1 MKTIIRKNENILN
14 RGTSN
19 KPPNLISIITHKDGN
34 DKTIADIK
42 EPQNNNKMSSN
53 VKQGMKHTST
63 DTQLRQDNE
72 DNKNKDEYG
81 CHIVTRNPKFLASIS
96 YPNLSQTMYNIRKP
110 PINTTRK
117 ESRVRQTRAKDGTK
131 MHPKKVLILNKTTT
145 LVITCK
151 IFIFFIVYKLLIV
164 PISEISRSHIIFKH

>member
-1 MKTIIRKNENILN
+1 MKTIIRKNENVSN

-34 DKTIADIK
+34 DKTITDIK

-131 MHPKKVLILNKTTT
+131 MHPKKVLILNKCANSHV
-145 LVITCK
+145 L
-151 IFIFFIVYKLLIV
+151 FIFFIVYQLFIGL
-164 PISEISRSHIIFKH
+164 ISEISRSHIIFKH